1 MKYELNVPTSLNEIT
16 LGQYQQYLKLPEGLT
31 ENQVALK
38 MVGIFCNVPD
48 TVVRNIKAAD
58 IQTIGATL
66 TKMFDETP
74 ALTREFKLDGKRYGF
89 IPNLD
94 NMSFGEYIDIDTYLG
109 DWENI
114 EKAMAVLYR
123 PVQGRYDKLYNIEPY
138 EAKDA
143 LEYKHMPLGVVLG
156 SIVFFYNLGSE
167 LCQVMMDY
175 LLKEEMTSQQKQT
188 LYQSIFGLAQGDV
201 TRFENITKLNMH
213 ECLYALEFMKEKNEL
228 EAKRIKRNG

>member
-16 LGQYQQYLKLPEGLT
+16 LGQYQQYLKLPQGLT

-38 MVGIFCNVPD
+38 MVGIFCQ
-48 TVVRNIKAAD
+48 AAD
-58 IQTIGATL
+58 IQTIVETL

-74 ALTREFKLDGKRYGF
+74 DLTREFKLGGKKYGF

-109 DWENI
+109 DWDNI

-156 SIVFFYNLGSE
+156 SIIFFYNLGSE

-175 LLKEEMTSQQKQT
+175 SLKEGMTSQQKQT
-188 LYQSIFGLAQGDV
+188 LEQSGVGINQYTDWLKETLQDLK
-201 TRFENITKLNMH
+201 ISLN
-213 ECLYALEFMKEKNEL
+213 
-228 EAKRIKRNG
+228 